1 MNSTTICQ
9 IKPASLGDLAEL
21 RKLEQVCFGQDS
33 WPLFDLLGVLTF
45 PGIIRLKAVV
55 NGGGMAG
62 FAAGERKPEE
72 GRGWVTT
79 IGVRPEF
86 RHQGIGRALLEAV
99 ESGIGMERVR
109 LCVRKTNLAAI
120 RMYETAG
127 YRHVGAWPE
136 YYAGGEDALVMEK
149 VR

>member
-1 MNSTTICQ
+1 MKFE
-9 IKPASLGDLAEL
+9 IKPASLTDVGDL

-45 PGIIRLKAVV
+45 PGIIRLKAVA
-55 NGGGMAG
+55 GERMAG

-79 IGVRPEF
+79 IGVHPEF
-86 RHQGIGRALLEAV
+86 RQQGIGRALLEAV
-99 ESGIGMERVR
+99 ESGIGMQRVR
-109 LCVRKTNLAAI
+109 LCVRKENVAAI

-127 YRHVGAWPE
+127 YLHVGTWPE
-136 YYAGGEDALVMEK
+136 YYAGGGDALVMEK
-149 VR
+149 TFQ